1 MSREN
6 FGGIQM
12 ADKHLV
18 ACEQEHEMATVLKHF
33 KKGTSKENVD
43 KMQTACRTWKK
54 DSGAKYKPK
63 NRDNFYKYLE
73 EKGILRKLG

>member
-1 MSREN
+1 
-6 FGGIQM
+6 M

-18 ACEQEHEMATVLKHF
+18 ACEQEQEMASVLKYF
-33 KKGTSKENVD
+33 KKGTSKENLET
-43 KMQTACRTWKK
+43 MQNACRAWKK
-54 DSGAKYKPK
+54 DTGAKYKPK